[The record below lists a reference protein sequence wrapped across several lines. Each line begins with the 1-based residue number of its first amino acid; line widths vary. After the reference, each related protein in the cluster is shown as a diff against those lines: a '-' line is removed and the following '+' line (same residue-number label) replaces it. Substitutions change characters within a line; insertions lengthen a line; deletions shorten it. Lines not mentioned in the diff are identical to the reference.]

1 MLPKVWRV
9 LCALDPKG
17 HAYQKPLL
25 EQMLLLKHHQY
36 TDSATW
42 YLIKNHFH
50 LFNEEVGEVSLSVLS
65 RLQKPVLNKRP
76 DIEHW
81 DKAYKLSKVYQS
93 VDDSVMTSREKNN
106 TRSKPIKMKN
116 HEVTIEKTLEYLNFQ
131 ITAAGEGTFRMLTGP
146 KKEWDSKRYRGDSW
160 HKEPPVR
167 RMKTI
172 PMFKK
177 DISEILINR
186 WKLVVKDTESNW
198 AAQKMADSW
207 PEYGQGLDFEP
218 EGSDPDE
225 GDEEGDEMEGDEDD
239 HGDEGDDESVFSLP
253 GFANEGS
260 DSDNESVGLIAIRE
274 QEEYMSEFVDAVD
287 DNVPG
292 PAAENHISEDVNNDI
307 VEDSFHGSRKRSK
320 RTGR

>member
-1 MLPKVWRV
+1 M
-9 LCALDPKG
+9 
-17 HAYQKPLL
+17 YQKPLL

-36 TDSATW
+36 TDSPTW

-81 DKAYKLSKVYQS
+81 DKAYKLSKIYQS
-93 VDDSVMTSREKNN
+93 VDDSVMTSRDKNN
-106 TRSKPIKMKN
+106 TRSKPVKMKN
-116 HEVTIEKTLEYLNFQ
+116 HQGTMQKTLEFLRNR

-146 KKEWDSKRYRGDSW
+146 KKTWDSKRYSGTLWR
-160 HKEPPVR
+160 KEHPVR

-172 PMFKK
+172 PMFQR

-186 WKLVVKDTESNW
+186 WRLVRKDIESNW
-198 AAQKMADSW
+198 AARNMADSW

-225 GDEEGDEMEGDEDD
+225 GDEESDAEEGDEDD

-253 GFANEGS
+253 GVANGGL
-260 DSDNESVGLIAIRE
+260 DSDKESVGQELIRE
-274 QEEYMSEFVDAVD
+274 QEAYMSQFVDDVD
-287 DNVPG
+287 DNVLG
-292 PAAENHISEDVNNDI
+292 SLDESHILEDGNNDI
-307 VEDSFHGSRKRSK
+307 VEDSFNGSRKRSK
-320 RTGR
+320 RQRQ